1 MTRLSPVLAAGRTTA
16 AAAARLCLCLRF
28 RLGPIRR
35 LLERSTDAT
44 TISATG
50 NPRTIRSTTSIGT
63 SAPGLWLSPPSSA
76 LAAAASSWL
85 GPSAATGAAA
95 AAPAGLSRTLLAAHE
110 KASGIY
116 ATAYSNLL

>member
-1 MTRLSPVLAAGRTTA
+1 MSRLSPVLAAGRTTA
-16 AAAARLCLCLRF
+16 AARLCLRF

-35 LLERSTDAT
+35 LLERNTDAT
-44 TISATG
+44 TCTAATGG
-50 NPRTIRSTTSIGT
+50 NPRTTRPTTSTCIDT

>member
-76 LAAAASSWL
+76 SATPASSWL
-85 GPSAATGAAA
+85 GSSAATGSS
-95 AAPAGLSRTLLAAHE
+95 AAPAGRSRTLLTAHE
-110 KASGIY
+110 KAPGGY